1 MEKKGQGVQFN
12 WIFVIVAGGLILL
25 FFMFFTARYFEL
37 HNLRVGSETARGLDQ
52 VFLSAKSTPQYKT
65 FNLEGNNFDLNFE
78 CGFFVI
84 DGNYR
89 QEIDYVLFGTDV
101 SDTDELLIWSREFNK
116 PFKVDNVVYVLDTR
130 KKIYVE
136 GNLEFLQGLPDDLN
150 IASNAN
156 DADSLVFFDYCPSG
170 YDGKKKVCVVNNQ
183 ISFDGETYNYYDDYL
198 VYAALV
204 SDQNNFECAVERLEK
219 KWSNLFKIYS
229 RKIEF
234 MSGCNSLFSN
244 LKSELDDASNYVLS
258 GNGINNED
266 SLINLNR
273 NLVNADCGVVF

>member
-116 PFKVDNVVYVLDTR
+116 PFKVDNVVYVLDPR

-183 ISFDGETYNYYDDYL
+183 ISFDGETYNYYDDSL

-204 SDQNNFECAVERLEK
+204 SDPNNFECAVERLEK

-229 RKIEF
+229 RKTEF

-244 LKSELDDASNYVLS
+244 LKSELDDASNYVLF